1 MNNKPQE
8 LDNMDVKLSEMGLYI
23 LNNNSE
29 DIKNEFT
36 MSNNLFDPAHFAM
49 DPAHSIITP
58 SESQINLE
66 QSDLN
71 LEAIENLKIK

>member
-1 MNNKPQE
+1 MNNRPQNP
-8 LDNMDVKLSEMGLYI
+8 DNLNTKLSEMGLYI

-29 DIKNEFT
+29 DIKNEFI
-36 MSNNLFDPAHFAM
+36 MSNDLFNPAHFAM

-58 SESQINLE
+58 SEDQIQLE

-71 LEAIENLKIK
+71 LEAIENLKVD